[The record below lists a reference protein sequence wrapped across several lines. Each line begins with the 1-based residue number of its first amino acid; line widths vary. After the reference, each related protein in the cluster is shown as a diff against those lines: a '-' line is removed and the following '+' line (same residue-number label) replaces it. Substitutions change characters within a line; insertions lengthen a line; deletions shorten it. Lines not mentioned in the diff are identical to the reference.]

1 MQALGAR
8 GVARDEKC
16 CKGLGVDHVERKRA
30 YWRKVIRLTTVL
42 LGAWF
47 VVSFVGPWF
56 ARDLEGLGLGA
67 FPLNFWMAAQGALIA
82 YVLIIAIYAWAMDR
96 LDERYSQASRDE
108 THE

>member
-1 MQALGAR
+1 M
-8 GVARDEKC
+8 
-16 CKGLGVDHVERKRA
+16 DHVERKRD
-30 YWRKVIRLTTVL
+30 YWRKVVRLTTVL

-82 YVLIIAIYAWAMDR
+82 YVAIIAIYAWAMDR
-96 LDERYSQASRDE
+96 LDERYERAPHDE
-108 THE
+108 SHE